1 MAGGKIQKAAQQQ
14 APEARA
20 QVSVSVMLNSLL
32 DGEKMRKRFDEL
44 LGQRTPQFL
53 SSLVSMIN
61 DNKDLQEAF
70 YQSPMSVIKSALQ
83 AASYDLPIDP
93 ALGYAY
99 IVPFNNSY
107 KDENGNWQKKKQA
120 TFVPGYKGLQ
130 QLCLRTGAYKCV
142 PDAVDVREGELVSY
156 NRLTGE
162 AVFNWIEDE
171 DEREE
176 LPIIGFAGYFKLLN
190 GAEKTIYMTRKQI
203 EKHERKNRKGQSM
216 TKGWR
221 ENWDEMARK
230 TVIRRLCGKYAL
242 MSIEYRNTADRDTMN
257 LANALAQQDFPDTA
271 IPEGFTLDES
281 TGEVTGPAQI
291 TEGSGPRETME
302 GLLGSEQI
310 REPAYVYAA
319 PGEDDYPD
327 FLKEDSHEDNA

>member
-1 MAGGKIQKAAQQQ
+1 MAGKIQKATAQQ
-14 APEARA
+14 APEQRA
-20 QVSVSVMLNSLL
+20 QMSVNVMLNGIL
-32 DGEKMRKRFDEL
+32 DGEKMRNRFDEL
-44 LGQRTPQFL
+44 LGKRTPQFL

-107 KDENGNWQKKKQA
+107 KDEHGNWLKKKQA
-120 TFVPGYKGLQ
+120 TFVMGYKGMT
-130 QLCLRTGAYKCV
+130 QLCLRTGAYKNV

-171 DEREE
+171 DEREG
-176 LPIIGFAGYFKLLN
+176 LPIIGYAGYFQLKN

-203 EKHERKNRKGQSM
+203 EAHERKNRKGQSM
-216 TKGWR
+216 GKGWR
-221 ENWDEMARK
+221 EDFDAMARK
-230 TVIRRLCGKYAL
+230 TVLRRLIGKYGL
-242 MSIEYRNTADRDTMN
+242 MSIEYRDGDKDTMK
-257 LANALAQQDFPDTA
+257 LATALAQQEFPDTA
-271 IPEGFTLDES
+271 IPDGYVLDES

-291 TEGSGPRETME
+291 TEGETAE
-302 GLLGSEQI
+302 TVQEITGGSAADEPEPVYVGVDQI
-310 REPAYVYAA
+310 E
-319 PGEDDYPD
+319 YPD
-327 FLKEDSHEDNA
+327 FLK